1 LFGDEEMMFDDE
13 EMTFERREMLYGYH
27 AMNLKHQEIRAA
39 T

>member
-27 AMNLKHQEIRAA
+27 AMNLKHQEISAA